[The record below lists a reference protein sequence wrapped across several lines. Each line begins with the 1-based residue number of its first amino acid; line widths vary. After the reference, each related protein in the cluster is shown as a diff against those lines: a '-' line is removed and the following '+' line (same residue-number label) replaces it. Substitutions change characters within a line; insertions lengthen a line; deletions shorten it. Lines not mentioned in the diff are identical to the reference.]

1 MITRYKTIFKHEFCS
16 VLAKIL
22 LVNKQA
28 PLSNKTPQRGL
39 KEYAPRG
46 FNKEKTV
53 NNIYYIYC
61 IY

>member
-1 MITRYKTIFKHEFCS
+1 MITRYNTIFKHEFCS

-39 KEYAPRG
+39 KEYAPWG
-46 FNKEKTV
+46 FKV
-53 NNIYYIYC
+53 VLYIENFFS
-61 IY
+61 